1 VSQVGLITAVAP
13 FTPFPFVHESKS
25 GLLHTKV
32 RLNANSLEAS
42 PTSWRPRLHLLKF
55 REDMK
60 DQPILVCRWQLTLG
74 RVSGVIAG
82 GSYWL
87 TASDCRWSNLSDC
100 FLSATG
106 SQSRERTA
114 QSSRA
119 GQRLEYYWWNCDQTS
134 ASTSSGKGTPALL
147 HRSTCVS
154 KLTPLQPRPG

>member
-25 GLLHTKV
+25 GLLHTKA
-32 RLNANSLEAS
+32 RLNVNSLEAS

-106 SQSRERTA
+106 SQSRDRS
-114 QSSRA
+114 Q
-119 GQRLEYYWWNCDQTS
+119 GQRKAAGLANGWNIT
-134 ASTSSGKGTPALL
+134 GGTVIKLQRQLL
-147 HRSTCVS
+147 LAKAHPHCYAV
-154 KLTPLQPRPG
+154 PLVYQS